1 MAAGLAD
8 ALVGLL
14 QLDFVYVR
22 MCVPGVMGAA
32 DATRGTGWETFPG
45 WLEGH
50 LDAEA
55 GEAEGGPGTESLTL
69 RAMCA
74 SR

>member
-1 MAAGLAD
+1 MAVGLAD
-8 ALVGLL
+8 ALIGLL
-14 QLDFVYVR
+14 ELDFVYGR
-22 MCVPGVMGAA
+22 LCVPGGTGAA
-32 DATRGTGWETFPG
+32 DAIRGTGWETFPR

-69 RAMCA
+69 GAVCA